1 MAVLFS
7 YEDYIALVL
16 IYTANVSE
24 GISEEEHDFI
34 VNKVGDEHYD
44 KAFAFFET
52 ASEIDVIE
60 MIDNLSDKYARE
72 DKDKVLSDIKGLIF
86 ADGIQDNAEEQVFR
100 MLNKII

>member
-1 MAVLFS
+1 MSALFS

-24 GISEEEHDFI
+24 GISDVEHDYI
-34 VNKVGDEHYD
+34 VNKVGDEHYE
-44 KAFAFFET
+44 KAFAYFET

-72 DKDKVLSDIKGLIF
+72 DKEKVLKDVKELIF
-86 ADGIQDNAEEQVFR
+86 ADGIEDNAEQQVFR